1 MSNKDEIEALKEQ
14 TQKGRRTDAAA
25 DEQPAKLSED
35 IMAELKA
42 IDNGDRKTLAIRDES
57 LAALFGALVERESD
71 LDDAVNQL
79 ADAAG
84 RDPDTATKSEL
95 LRLAA
100 RVGLQNATP
109 ELWEQVL
116 EAKKERAVE
125 QA

>member
-1 MSNKDEIEALKEQ
+1 MSNEEEIEALKEQ

-25 DEQPAKLSED
+25 DEQPAELSED
-35 IMAELKA
+35 IMAELEA

-57 LAALFGALVERESD
+57 LAALFGALVDRESD

-84 RDPDTATKSEL
+84 RDADTATKSEL

-100 RVGLQNATP
+100 RVGLQSATP

-116 EAKKERAVE
+116 EAKKARAVE